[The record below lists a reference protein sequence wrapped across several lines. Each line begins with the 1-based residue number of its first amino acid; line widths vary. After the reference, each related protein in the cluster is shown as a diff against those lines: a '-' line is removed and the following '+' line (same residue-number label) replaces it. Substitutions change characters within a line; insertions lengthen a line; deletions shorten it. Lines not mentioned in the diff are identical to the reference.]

1 MNKQPYTPPR
11 SETSDPLGHPD
22 GQLWRKFV
30 DVKKDYPYDPG
41 IFNEEDPRVHRVKE
55 IIHTELSPVD
65 RIIILLYID
74 CGSLRKLGRR
84 FGVSYNTIAKDVRR
98 IKKQILERL

>member
-1 MNKQPYTPPR
+1 MTRQPYAPPLAQA
-11 SETSDPLGHPD
+11 SDPLDKPD
-22 GQLWRKFV
+22 QEIWRKFV

-41 IFNEEDPRVHRVKE
+41 IFNEEDPRVRRVKE

-84 FGVSYNTIAKDVRR
+84 LGVSHMTIGKDVRR
-98 IKKQILERL
+98 IKKQIIDSL

>member
-1 MNKQPYTPPR
+1 MKRRYIPPEA
-11 SETSDPLGHPD
+11 SVSDPLQEAD
-22 GQLWRKFV
+22 GAIWRRFV

-41 IFNEEDPRVHRVKE
+41 IFNEEDARVRRVKE

-98 IKKQILERL
+98 IKLQILERL

>member
-1 MNKQPYTPPR
+1 MKRKYTAPASRTVDPP
-11 SETSDPLGHPD
+11 DHD
-22 GQLWRKFV
+22 LWRKFV

-41 IFNEEDPRVHRVKE
+41 IFNEEDARVRRVKQ

-65 RIIILLYID
+65 RIIFLLYVD

-98 IKKQILERL
+98 IKKQILESL

>member
-1 MNKQPYTPPR
+1 MTHADTP
-11 SETSDPLGHPD
+11 TDGHD
-22 GQLWRKFV
+22 QEIWRKYV

-41 IFNEEDPRVHRVKE
+41 IFNEEDPRVRRVLE
-55 IIHTELSPVD
+55 VIHKELSPVD

-84 FGVSYNTIAKDVRR
+84 LGVSHMTIGKEVRR
-98 IKKQILERL
+98 IKQQILDSL